1 MARVRDSY
9 CWLIADDPAVCPY
22 LGAQE
27 AHLLSDVRRR
37 NREKCL
43 GCEELRH
50 DLADLRRTGGP
61 LLEALTVI
69 LDEAMNR
76 CRLILRTLQI
86 KEELLDI
93 LRHLSHSLQ
102 LALDP
107 GEILYKGLVAFTAGS
122 SLGFN
127 RGLALLVQEGK
138 LYGSFA
144 LGPRDGEEA
153 ARIWR
158 EVSERG
164 TTIADLLQYT
174 PEIFARE
181 REKFRPWLDRFRFS
195 LSDFPFCEAFSLPIP
210 HAPEAGRVLEIT
222 PEAPLPQ
229 VLREFYRDA
238 TFWIVPLLS
247 HEERP
252 LGALLLDNF
261 LTGRPISAED
271 RLAMELFALEIA
283 VALERGLAYT
293 ELREKVEMLEEAY
306 RRIQEHQQTI
316 IRLREEAAVAEM
328 MLQLTHTIKNPVIA
342 IGGLARHLH
351 KKLDEHSPH
360 RRFAAA
366 IAQEASRLEE
376 TVRDF
381 VKFAALRYSTER
393 HPVDVNEILELLA
406 HEKMGALQH
415 GPPIRWH
422 LDLAPL
428 PPILADEHQ
437 LYHCVE
443 NIVNNAIEAM
453 SDGGDLFIESRRS
466 EDTILIIVRDTGP
479 GLTEEAARNLFKPF
493 FTTKP
498 TGSGLGLYTSK
509 QIVESLGGEL
519 QLLCQLGQGC
529 EVIIRLPIPEAPS
542 ATPAEGEFG
551 ARGAS

>member
-1 MARVRDSY
+1 MARAGDSY

-22 LGAQE
+22 LGPHE
-27 AHLLSDVRRR
+27 AHLLADVRRR

-43 GCEELRH
+43 GCEELRR

-61 LLEALTVI
+61 LFDALVAI
-69 LDEAMNR
+69 LDEALNW
-76 CRLILRTLQI
+76 CRPILRTLQV
-86 KEELLDI
+86 KDELLDI

-107 GEILYKGLVAFTAGS
+107 DEILYKGLVAFTAGS

-127 RGLALLVQEGK
+127 RGLALLVEEGRVRG
-138 LYGSFA
+138 YFA

-158 EVSERG
+158 EVAERG
-164 TTIADLLQYT
+164 ATLADLLQYS
-174 PEIFARE
+174 PESFARE
-181 REKFRPWLDRFRFS
+181 REKFRPWLERFRFA
-195 LSDFPFCEAFSLPIP
+195 LSDSPFREAFSLPIP

-222 PEAPLPQ
+222 AEMPIPEA
-229 VLREFYRDA
+229 LREFYRDA

-247 HEERP
+247 HDERP
-252 LGALLLDNF
+252 MGALLLDNF

-271 RLAMELFALEIA
+271 RLAMELFAMEIA